1 LRLRGSNMRRRDF
14 IKVMAGSAVA
24 WPLAARAQQAAM
36 PVIGFLGG
44 GSPETDG
51 HLVAGFRQGLSESG
65 YVEGRNVS
73 IEYRWAE
80 DQNDRLPA
88 LVTDLVRRQVTVII
102 AGNTPGVVAA
112 KAATATIP
120 IVFLTAADPVAAGFA
135 ASLNRPGGNLTGVTF
150 LGVEIGRKHFE
161 LLREV
166 VPTASTIAFLLNP
179 TNRTLAG
186 PLTRDA
192 QAAAHSLGLKLH
204 VLHASTDRDI
214 DDAFATLAQ
223 LRADGLVIGT
233 DLFFTNRSKQLAAL
247 TARHAVPAIYHYRG
261 FAAAGGLMSYGG
273 SVADAFRLA
282 GGYTGRI
289 LKGEKPADLP
299 VVRATKVELIINLKT
314 AKALSINV
322 PNTLIGRADEVI
334 E

>member
-1 LRLRGSNMRRRDF
+1 MRRRDF
-14 IKVMAGSAVA
+14 IKVIASWLAV
-24 WPLAARAQQAAM
+24 WPLVARAQQATM
-36 PVIGFLGG
+36 PVIGFLGA
-44 GSPETDG
+44 GSSETDEN
-51 HLVAGFRQGLSESG
+51 LVAGFRQGLSQSG

-80 DQNDRLPA
+80 NKNDRLPA
-88 LVTDLVRRQVTVII
+88 LVSDLIRRQVNVII
-102 AGNTPGVVAA
+102 GATSPGVVAA

-120 IVFLTAADPVAAGFA
+120 IVFLTASDPVAAGFA

-150 LGVEIGRKHFE
+150 LAVEIGRKHFE

-166 VPTASTIAFLLNP
+166 VPTASTIAFLVNP
-179 TNRTLAG
+179 TNRTIAE

-192 QAAAHSLGLKLH
+192 QAAARNLGLKLH
-204 VLHASTDRDI
+204 VLHASSERDI

-223 LRADGLVIGT
+223 LRADALIIGS
-233 DLFFTNRSKQLAAL
+233 DLFFTTRSKQLAEL

-261 FAAAGGLMSYGG
+261 FATAGGLMSYGG
-273 SVADAFRLA
+273 SVPEAFRLA
-282 GGYTGRI
+282 GVYTGRI

-299 VVRATKVELIINLKT
+299 VQQATKVELILNLKT
-314 AKALSINV
+314 AKALGLTV
-322 PNTLIGRADEVI
+322 PMSLLGRADEII

>member
-1 LRLRGSNMRRRDF
+1 MQRRQFIRLLGST
-14 IKVMAGSAVA
+14 AV
-24 WPLAARAQQAAM
+24 WPLAAGAQQAAL
-36 PVIGFLGG
+36 PVVGFLGG
-44 GSPETDG
+44 GSLETDG
-51 HLVAGFRQGLSESG
+51 NLVAGFRQGLSESG
-65 YVEGRNVS
+65 YIEGRNVS

-80 DQNDRLPA
+80 NQNDRLPG
-88 LVTDLVRRQVTVII
+88 LVSDLVSRQVNVIMG
-102 AGNTPGVVAA
+102 GNTPAVVAA

-120 IVFLTAADPVAAGFA
+120 IVFLTASDPVAAGFT

-161 LLREV
+161 LMREV
-166 VPTASTIAFLLNP
+166 VPTATTIAFLLNP

-204 VLHASTDRDI
+204 VLHASTERDI
-214 DDAFATLAQ
+214 EDAFASLAQ
-223 LRADGLVIGT
+223 LRADVLVIGT
-233 DLFFTNRSKQLAAL
+233 DLFFTNRSKHIAGL

-261 FAAAGGLMSYGG
+261 FATAGGLMSYGG
-273 SVADAFRLA
+273 SVTDASRLA
-282 GGYTGRI
+282 GVYAARI

-299 VVRATKVELIINLKT
+299 VQQATKVELILNLKT
-314 AKALSINV
+314 AKALGLTV
-322 PNTLIGRADEVI
+322 PLTLLGRADEVI